1 LSTADFIPSG
11 RILPSM
17 HETPL
22 LVSPPIGHLYFGAV
36 VVVGAGGAGVGVGV
50 GVGGGGGGV
59 GGGGGKVK
67 HASEGKSTRV
77 IASKKGYKKII
88 SSVYL

>member
-1 LSTADFIPSG
+1 
-11 RILPSM
+11 M

-50 GVGGGGGGV
+50 GVGV
-59 GGGGGKVK
+59 GGGGGGGGAGVK

>member
-1 LSTADFIPSG
+1 MIRGGGKVFQYLLQRSTLSTADFIPSG

-36 VVVGAGGAGVGVGV
+36 VVVGAGGAGVGLGVGV
-50 GVGGGGGGV
+50 GVGVGV
-59 GGGGGKVK
+59 
-67 HASEGKSTRV
+67 
-77 IASKKGYKKII
+77 
-88 SSVYL
+88 

>member
-11 RILPSM
+11 RILLSM

-50 GVGGGGGGV
+50 GAGGGGGG
-59 GGGGGKVK
+59 GGAGVK

>member
-1 LSTADFIPSG
+1 
-11 RILPSM
+11 M

-50 GVGGGGGGV
+50 GVGGGGG
-59 GGGGGKVK
+59 KVK